1 MILSPPASKRAVK
14 QNEIKRRNESTALKI
29 AFENLILAEA
39 NWVVCWQDF
48 RESLRLPFTL
58 LALLLYIQPT
68 AWRGFPLHFPPFA
81 TWRCQLPFWGKTP
94 HVKPP
99 LAQNKK
105 AEPQPNSL
113 SPLTSQ
119 NIPPGRCEV
128 RQVKQS
134 NNRAEEQIHK
144 SHPGDETEAEIRKW
158 QCEAGGV
165 IFTAV
170 TSGEAVFLL
179 AFRRQRE
186 RRFCCRRWPERQQ
199 GGGGRGQQGAYLEH
213 KG

>member
-1 MILSPPASKRAVK
+1 MQKLSNDFKSDC
-14 QNEIKRRNESTALKI
+14 IKESCQTKTRLKGEMNQQHALKI

-48 RESLRLPFTL
+48 WESLRLPFTL

-68 AWRGFPLHFPPFA
+68 AWRGFPLHFFP
-81 TWRCQLPFWGKTP
+81 TCDVHRWRCQLLFWGKTP

-99 LAQNKK
+99 LPQNKE

-119 NIPPGRCEV
+119 NIPPGHCEV

-134 NNRAEEQIHK
+134 NNRAEEQN
-144 SHPGDETEAEIRKW
+144 T
-158 QCEAGGV
+158 
-165 IFTAV
+165 
-170 TSGEAVFLL
+170 
-179 AFRRQRE
+179 
-186 RRFCCRRWPERQQ
+186 
-199 GGGGRGQQGAYLEH
+199 
-213 KG
+213 